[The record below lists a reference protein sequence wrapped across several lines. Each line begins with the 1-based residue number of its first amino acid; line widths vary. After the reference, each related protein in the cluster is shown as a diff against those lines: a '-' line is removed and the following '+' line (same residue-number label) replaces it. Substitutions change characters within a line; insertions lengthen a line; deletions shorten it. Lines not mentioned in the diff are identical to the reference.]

1 MSGTKRSMVGS
12 WGKRTAVMGASCREA
27 RAGVRRVRAFS
38 SSLARDPNDLTCAP
52 SPEPRH
58 GSLAADNSA
67 SRAQPAPAHLGGAKK
82 KVVGRALLTW
92 SVKEY
97 TGTHMPPH
105 GHSRAAVC
113 AKVGL
118 QPRQVIDCAEKRV
131 VRPQVADPLG
141 GGETPQYSHDN
152 QPAVLLATPSVDL
165 RQH

>member
-92 SVKEY
+92 SVKEVHGY
-97 TGTHMPPH
+97 AYASSWSLPRRSVCEGRPPR
-105 GHSRAAVC
+105 SEERR
-113 AKVGL
+113 VGS
-118 QPRQVIDCAEKRV
+118 E
-131 VRPQVADPLG
+131 G
-141 GGETPQYSHDN
+141 G
-152 QPAVLLATPSVDL
+152 
-165 RQH
+165 